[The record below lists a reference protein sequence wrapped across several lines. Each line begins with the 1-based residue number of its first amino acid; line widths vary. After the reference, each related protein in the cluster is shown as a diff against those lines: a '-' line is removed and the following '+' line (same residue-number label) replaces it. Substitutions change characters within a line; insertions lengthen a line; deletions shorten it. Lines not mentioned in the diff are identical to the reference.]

1 MFRLLNYVGFFLT
14 KGTSSATESKPS
26 LTFSE
31 LEMLYEI
38 SCTENRKRE
47 ILLFLHLKIK
57 VAVGMPCLKEQT
69 QPRFSFWASLMGLWI
84 LNGNPTAF
92 PWPPATALSQ
102 RGADITLSNAAK
114 SGHSH
119 GLVVGPSRLH
129 GLPNHNGST
138 LVCDKVLHQE
148 VCCP

>member
-1 MFRLLNYVGFFLT
+1 VGFFLT

-69 QPRFSFWASLMGLWI
+69 QPRFSF
-84 LNGNPTAF
+84 
-92 PWPPATALSQ
+92 
-102 RGADITLSNAAK
+102 
-114 SGHSH
+114 
-119 GLVVGPSRLH
+119 
-129 GLPNHNGST
+129 
-138 LVCDKVLHQE
+138 
-148 VCCP
+148 